1 MPITSADI
9 KLLASARMTDTTDG
23 GGAMSG
29 LVLQDGVENNIFP
42 DVSTIDRA
50 AGAMHF
56 RKVYPANLS
65 AGTDPL
71 LGAHAVLDITPTDV
85 AVSCV
90 LAPGASAGQDLT
102 ALVVAMN
109 AAGVSFGFR
118 GTAHLTA
125 TLLSGATLAAVDST
139 YAPLIPKTVLAATVS
154 GTAAPAS
161 DASSTVVARE
171 DSGQTIA
178 LSIVSTGA
186 PNSGQWG
193 LVCGS
198 PVGKARLKAGSVT
211 GSFTTAEGAGSVTSD
226 LDGRVTMTSAPG
238 GFGVRVLHWYPAFNV
253 FGSLDGASSTYPTV
267 TSFAVTAAVMVDVAL
282 PKRTLRV
289 PAVSGQTTYSI
300 ALPPG
305 TALGSVGFQY
315 LHQFSTP
322 QPQGP
327 NAITVP
333 AADGRETWSPSG
345 FATPNLNFA
354 SLVRATGVLTLVF
367 QAGLPASGT
376 LTTGAN
382 SSTWVSEIVVTYAAG
397 GQTSPLPA
405 SSLVSSGLFTA
416 GQANVTIGSGLV
428 LGGATFNITGGGEV
442 GLGIL
447 SGVVSNAGGVVRG
460 AASNAGV
467 LTVPGQDGRSI
478 NNWYAV
484 QRNPQV
490 SVSSL
495 DVTIPASITPNTL
508 VLTGTITGGAGFTAT
523 ASAGGVFSTGGV
535 TGTYLPSTG
544 ALQVAFA
551 APVDLYTIA
560 YSADQALPQAST
572 ADLHGLLESS
582 FPADGRVPILRTG
595 QVAVLQHTADTAP
608 ATAVNAGTVNCG
620 RTGLA
625 SVRVF
630 GNNGAAIATG
640 WTVDL
645 ATGIVTWVNVTGFSQ
660 PVRVRHAIEHVA
672 VVSST
677 PSLTSARLNRAPLR
691 DFVAGSTLSSA
702 LLMGDLQALAG
713 AAFSQASWTDV
724 WSNTRIGDVILPQ
737 YQQVAHP
744 IVVTNPG
751 AVTERW
757 AFIFTSST
765 AFRFVGETLGL
776 IATGDV
782 NSTFAPI
789 NPATSA
795 PYLTVAATG
804 WGAWAAGNVLRVNT
818 QGANAPVWPIRTTL
832 PSVATG
838 LDSIT
843 LALRGDINA

>member
-1 MPITSADI
+1 MPVTSADI

-102 ALVVAMN
+102 ALVAAMN
-109 AAGVSFGFR
+109 AAGVGFGFR

-154 GTAAPAS
+154 GAAAPAS

-171 DSGQTIA
+171 HSGQTVT
-178 LSIVSTGA
+178 LNT
-186 PNSGQWG
+186 NSGSYLSATTPIG
-193 LVCGS
+193 AG
-198 PVGKARLKAGSVT
+198 RFRAGSFT
-211 GSFTTAEGAGSVTSD
+211 GSFTTAEGTGSVSSA
-226 LDGRVTMTSAPG
+226 LDGTVTLTSAAG
-238 GFGVRVLHWYPAFNV
+238 GFGTRVFVPLQGMRSFFNA
-253 FGSLDGASSTYPTV
+253 ASTV
-267 TSFAVTAAVMVDVAL
+267 LLTSAITADLMVDVAL

-289 PAVSGQTTYSI
+289 PLVAGQTTYTI
-300 ALPPG
+300 ALPPA
-305 TALGSVGFQY
+305 TAVNSVGFSFPTT
-315 LHQFSTP
+315 LIVAGFASIVATL
-322 QPQGP
+322 
-327 NAITVP
+327 VP
-333 AADGRETWSPSG
+333 PADGLETWVYSG
-345 FATPNLNFA
+345 SGGAFNFA
-354 SLVRATGVLTLVF
+354 SLNRATGVLTLVF
-367 QAGLPASGT
+367 QSALP
-376 LTTGAN
+376 
-382 SSTWVSEIVVTYAAG
+382 SSDTVNQIVVTYATG

-428 LGGATFNITGGGEV
+428 LGGATFSITGGGEA

-447 SGVVSNAGGVVRG
+447 AGVISNVGGVVRG
-460 AASNAGV
+460 VASSAGV
-467 LTVPGQDGRSI
+467 MTIPGQDGRSI
-478 NNWYAV
+478 TNWYAV

-523 ASAGGVFSTGGV
+523 ASAGGVFSSGGV

-544 ALQVAFA
+544 ALRVAFG
-551 APVDLYTIA
+551 APVDLYTITYA
-560 YSADQALPQAST
+560 ADQALPQAST
-572 ADLHGLLESS
+572 ANLHGLLESS

-630 GNNGAAIATG
+630 GNNGQAIATG

-645 ATGIVTWVNVTGFSQ
+645 TTGIITWTDVSGFSQ

-672 VVSST
+672 VVSSA
-677 PSLTSARLNRAPLR
+677 PSLQSVRLNRAPLR

-713 AAFSQASWTDV
+713 ASFSQANWTDV
-724 WSNTRIGDVILPQ
+724 WSNSRIGDVILPQ

-782 NSTFAPI
+782 NSPFAPV

-804 WGAWAAGNVLRVNT
+804 WGTWSAGNVLRVNT
-818 QGANAPVWPIRTTL
+818 QGANAPIWPIRTTL

>member
-1 MPITSADI
+1 MPITTSDI
-9 KLLASARMTDTTDG
+9 KLLASARMSDTTDG

-56 RKVYPANLS
+56 RKIYPANLS

-102 ALVVAMN
+102 GLVAAMN
-109 AAGVSFGFR
+109 AAGVAFGFR
-118 GTAHLTA
+118 GTARLTA
-125 TLLSGATLAAVDST
+125 TLASGATLAAVDST
-139 YAPLIPKTVLAATVS
+139 YAPLIPKTVLAAAVS
-154 GTAAPAS
+154 GNAAPAS

-171 DSGQTIA
+171 DSGQTVALALTVVTGQQASTTIA
-178 LSIVSTGA
+178 TLAPST
-186 PNSGQWG
+186 PT
-193 LVCGS
+193 
-198 PVGKARLKAGSVT
+198 GKGRLRAGSVT
-211 GSFTTAEGAGSVTSD
+211 GSFTTAEGTGTVTST
-226 LDGRVTMTSAPG
+226 LDGFVTLTSAAG
-238 GFGVRVLHWYPAFNV
+238 GFGVQVFSQVAGARTYSSVGPLTLLTTSITAVVLI
-253 FGSLDGASSTYPTV
+253 
-267 TSFAVTAAVMVDVAL
+267 DVVL

-289 PAVSGQTTYSI
+289 PAVSGQTTYTI
-300 ALPPG
+300 ALPASTAIDSVSFSYLPAVYPG
-305 TALGSVGFQY
+305 QTIAS
-315 LHQFSTP
+315 
-322 QPQGP
+322 
-327 NAITVP
+327 
-333 AADGRETWSPSG
+333 ADGKEEWIGVSG
-345 FATPNLNFA
+345 YATELNYA
-354 SLVRATGVLTLVF
+354 RLNRATGVLSLVF
-367 QAGLPASGT
+367 QQALRGG
-376 LTTGAN
+376 
-382 SSTWVSEIVVTYAAG
+382 SEIVVTYAAG

-447 SGVVSNAGGVVRG
+447 SGVISNAGGVVRG
-460 AASNAGV
+460 AASSAGV

-478 NNWYAV
+478 TSWYAV

-523 ASAGGVFSTGGV
+523 ASAGGVFSSGGV

-544 ALQVAFA
+544 ALQVAFG

-560 YSADQALPQAST
+560 YAADQALPQAST

-630 GNNGAAIATG
+630 GNNGAAILTG

-660 PVRVRHAIEHVA
+660 PVKVRHAIEHVA

-713 AAFSQASWTDV
+713 AAFSQSSWTDV
-724 WSNTRIGDVILPQ
+724 WSNSRIGDVILPQ

-744 IVVTNPG
+744 ILVTNPG

-789 NPATSA
+789 NPATGA

-804 WGAWAAGNVLRVNT
+804 WGTWSAGNVLRVNT